1 MHPSRNFLA
10 ESSTSCSMGN
20 LDLFLT
26 PPSSSG
32 LHICKAPYYEL
43 SCRNH
48 LNRAQERG
56 AAPLLQLSPAED
68 QNRRNPHQ
76 KYCGSGNGG
85 VHLSGGFL
93 AEGSRADRISQQ
105 IFGFES
111 RNCALFLPVLS
122 SRKSGTQLQKTYNAV
137 APVSTIF
144 LPFLRCRTRPR
155 ESVVNEASARGK
167 HCQSD
172 FPSRGLMRETRRSD
186 AAAAARSSSHQQVG
200 CKLLAPRRHM
210 HMTAQV

>member
-1 MHPSRNFLA
+1 MHPRRNFLA

-105 IFGFES
+105 IFGCGM

-122 SRKSGTQLQKTYNAV
+122 NSNRKSGKDGNTASKNYNAV
-137 APVSTIF
+137 DPPIPPSS
-144 LPFLRCRTRPR
+144 LPFWPR
-155 ESVVNEASARGK
+155 ARKSGK
-167 HCQSD
+167 
-172 FPSRGLMRETRRSD
+172 
-186 AAAAARSSSHQQVG
+186 
-200 CKLLAPRRHM
+200 
-210 HMTAQV
+210 

>member
-1 MHPSRNFLA
+1 M
-10 ESSTSCSMGN
+10 
-20 LDLFLT
+20 DLFLT

-56 AAPLLQLSPAED
+56 AAPLPQLSPAED

-105 IFGFES
+105 IFGCGM

-122 SRKSGTQLQKTYNAV
+122 NSNRKSGKDGKGIQLQKTTTRSILLSLYH
-137 APVSTIF
+137 
-144 LPFLRCRTRPR
+144 LCRFGLVR
-155 ESVVNEASARGK
+155 ERVVNEDSGIG
-167 HCQSD
+167 D
-172 FPSRGLMRETRRSD
+172 FPRFNEINATRRQG
-186 AAAAARSSSHQQVG
+186 HQQVR
-200 CKLLAPRRHM
+200 CMLLSETPHDGEVRRGRGFLEPHKS
-210 HMTAQV
+210 